1 MQKFS
6 VTLFFMLLFFTAHGQ
21 QQLRGL
27 VIDSNT
33 ARAVSGVSI
42 VAGNRVTATDI
53 NGYFEIEVQQLPALI
68 KISALDYESQEY
80 RFADVFP
87 KQIKVHSKPKQA
99 ETIRNATALLQKVIA
114 NKRNNDPLKKLQTF
128 EIEAYNK
135 VVVTANAADV
145 DAKLDTVYKRKWLGK
160 KRMEIDSSSV
170 KFKALVQK
178 QHLFDAE
185 KVSKFQLSKG
195 NFKET
200 ITAARMSGLQ
210 TPIYELVA
218 FRLQSFSVYEN
229 YFEVLQTRYASPLN
243 ASEQD
248 LFQLTILDTIQLSK
262 RNLAVLHFE
271 NKKSRKKG
279 LSGILYCDLENF
291 AIAAAV
297 FRVQGVLDVTARYE
311 FSYDAESSLYII
323 SKKEFKVVKGKN
335 NKDIS
340 ILGETFQFDPEDSPI
355 YRTRKQQLTDIT
367 YLLSQTH
374 YENPKLNTE
383 VTIKKAAIALQI
395 NDAAV
400 RRPVSYWN
408 EYMQR
413 YPDEKSPE
421 TYRKLD
427 SLVRAEGIES
437 KLRIGRKILNG
448 YVPFSFFDMDLRQ
461 LLSYNNFE
469 GFRLGVGGITN
480 ERLSQYIKFD
490 GYYAFGTKDRKAK
503 YSLGTAVRI
512 GKFSSSWIGA
522 GYSDDIREIAST
534 SYTIDKRVF
543 KLYDPRPINISTFY
557 NYRSVRAYA
566 ETKIIPKTE
575 SIWQFQHMEVTP
587 LFNYLFNYN
596 GQVFDNFTLSTFQA
610 SVQWNPFS
618 DFMQTPTGRVEIYKR
633 YPRFTFQ
640 LTKSVKDIFGSNF
653 DFQKLDVRVDYQKKF
668 IGGERFSIL
677 LEAGMASGAV
687 PLTHLYNTAPNN
699 LTKDRLL
706 QRITIAGKN
715 SFETMFFNEF
725 FSSSFAA
732 LHVKHGFKPLQISG
746 KIRPLIV
753 LVTRG
758 AVGTMRNRER
768 HVGIPFKTLDKGF
781 LESGLELNKIYSGF
795 GLTAFYRYGPNQLP
809 RLEDNIA
816 IKLSFMLNLGF

>member
-1 MQKFS
+1 MQNIRF
-6 VTLFFMLLFFTAHGQ
+6 TLFFWLLFFSASAQH
-21 QQLRGL
+21 QLRGL
-27 VIDSNT
+27 IIDAET
-33 ARAVSGVSI
+33 QRAVGGASI
-42 VAGNRVTATDI
+42 VAGNRITATDI
-53 NGYFEIEVQQLPALI
+53 NGYFEIQVQQLPVIIRVGAAGYQL
-68 KISALDYESQEY
+68 QEY
-80 RFADVFP
+80 QFSDVYS
-87 KQIKVHSKPKQA
+87 KQIKLLPQPNTPQA
-99 ETIRNATALLQKVIA
+99 AAIAGDYLQKIIA

-128 EIEAYNK
+128 EISAYNR

-145 DAKLDTVYKRKWLGK
+145 DAKIDTIYKRNWWGR

-178 QHLFDAE
+178 QHLFEAE
-185 KVSKFQLSKG
+185 KVSKFQLNK
-195 NFKET
+195 NVFKET

-218 FRLQSFSVYEN
+218 FRLQSFSVYESA
-229 YFEVLQTRYASPLN
+229 FEMLQTRYLSPLN
-243 ASEQD
+243 EEAVG
-248 LFQLTILDTIQLSK
+248 LFHAVVLDTVRLGGRSV
-262 RNLAVLHFE
+262 AVIHFE
-271 NKKSRKKG
+271 NKKSIKKG
-279 LSGILYCDLENF
+279 LSGILYCDTENY

-311 FSYDAESSLYII
+311 FTYNTDNQLYVI
-323 SKKEFKVVKGKN
+323 SEKEFKVIKGKN
-335 NKDIS
+335 DRDIS

-367 YLLSQTH
+367 YLISKTY
-374 YENPKLNTE
+374 YEEPKLNKE
-383 VTIKKAAIALQI
+383 VSIRKESIALQI

-400 RRPVSYWN
+400 NRPSSFW
-408 EYMQR
+408 ESYMQR
-413 YPDEKSPE
+413 YPDEKSLE

-427 SLVRAEGIES
+427 SLVRAERIER

-461 LLSYNNFE
+461 VLSYNNFE
-469 GFRLGVGGITN
+469 GFRVGMGGVTN
-480 ERLSQYIKFD
+480 ERLSRILKFD
-490 GYYAFGTKDRKAK
+490 GYYAFGTKDQTAK
-503 YSLGTAVRI
+503 FSLGGAVRI
-512 GKFSSSWIGA
+512 GKFSNSWVGLNFT
-522 GYSDDIREIAST
+522 DDLREIAST
-534 SYTIDKRVF
+534 SFTIDKRIF

-557 NYRSVRAYA
+557 NYRSIRAYA

-575 SIWQFQHMEVTP
+575 SIWQFQRMDVTP
-587 LFNYLFNYN
+587 LFNYGFNYN
-596 GQVFDNFTLSTFQA
+596 ERLYTNFTLSMWQT
-610 SVQWNPFS
+610 SIQWNPFS

-640 LTKSVKDIFGSNF
+640 LTKSLRNVFGSDF

-668 IGGERFSIL
+668 IGGERFSVL
-677 LEAGMASGAV
+677 LEAGMASGSV

-706 QRITIAGKN
+706 QRITIAGNN

-725 FSSSFAA
+725 FSTSYAA
-732 LHVKHGFKPLQISG
+732 LHLKHGFKPLHITG
-746 KIRPLIV
+746 KIKPAIV

-758 AVGTMRNRER
+758 AVGTMRNPAR

-781 LESGLELNKIYSGF
+781 LESGVELNKIYSGF